1 MHAHPGALAIL
12 AAFSCATLPGQG
24 KAEIGCNSCFHLVDG
39 QRPRPRTQKELF
51 QKITVWGWNLW
62 FDLSNK
68 LLVLSV
74 PLLIDPATK
83 HHNLGQ
89 QVRRAAEKP
98 Y

>member
-12 AAFSCATLPGQG
+12 AGRSGISLPRQG
-24 KAEIGCNSCFHLVDG
+24 RQSFAANNVSTRLMASGHV
-39 QRPRPRTQKELF
+39 PHAQKELF
-51 QKITVWGWNLW
+51 QEITVWGWNLW

-74 PLLIDPATK
+74 PPLVDPAT
-83 HHNLGQ
+83 NIAIWAS
-89 QVRRAAEKP
+89 RCDAAEKP

>member
-12 AAFSCATLPGQG
+12 AACSGKTIPRPG
-24 KAEIGCNSCFHLVDG
+24 KAELRCNSCFHLVDG
-39 QRPRPRTQKELF
+39 QRPCPTHSKGTFPKDYGL
-51 QKITVWGWNLW
+51 GWNLW

-74 PLLIDPATK
+74 PLMNDPAT
-83 HHNLGQ
+83 NITTWASSCD
-89 QVRRAAEKP
+89 AAEKP

>member
-12 AAFSCATLPGQG
+12 AACSRLTYPSKGQ
-24 KAEIGCNSCFHLVDG
+24 AEIDCNSCFHLVDG

-74 PLLIDPATK
+74 PLYWPQRSTSLFGPASA
-83 HHNLGQ
+83 N
-89 QVRRAAEKP
+89 AAEKP